1 MLAHHEALMVVQIA
15 GPVGLSG
22 WAAVIGAR
30 WYSLTRRSGSTAR
43 TDAPAGGGSSP
54 SDAR

>member
-1 MLAHHEALMVVQIA
+1 MILGHHEALMVMQVA

-30 WYSLTRRSGSTAR
+30 WYSLTRRGRSTSGGVAP
-43 TDAPAGGGSSP
+43 DALS
-54 SDAR
+54 SDAH